1 MLTQTL
7 ESPVVPE
14 DPRILLDG
22 EPIKLPPGRRSLSGI
37 RSYLETLAMERQR
50 VLRSF
55 SVDGKAHD
63 HNGSSGSRESF
74 ARVEGRTMD
83 LDQMPLHLIAA
94 ARDQAAHAQ
103 ASVHSAVMFVLI
115 NEGQVA
121 REFWW
126 NLALELKQPLLTLCL
141 LPDTTFDDGPSRASL
156 TQLRKWQLEQ
166 LAMILKDVD
175 AACWSEDLRVL
186 SHALDHRVVPWLE
199 DLQASLELCY
209 ETMLAGSRVARGGE

>member
-1 MLTQTL
+1 MLSEVL
-7 ESPVVPE
+7 ESPVVRDEPC
-14 DPRILLDG
+14 ILLDG
-22 EPIKLPPGRRSLSGI
+22 EPVQLPPGRRSLNGI
-37 RSYLETLAMERQR
+37 RSYLETLAMGRQR

-55 SVDGKAHD
+55 SVDGKDNHPSR
-63 HNGSSGSRESF
+63 SSETDESF

-83 LDQMPLHLIAA
+83 LDHMPLHLIRA

-141 LPDTTFDDGPSRASL
+141 LPDSTFDDGPSRSSL

-166 LAMILKDVD
+166 LSMILKDVD

-209 ETMLAGSRVARGGE
+209 ETLLAGSRMAHGGE